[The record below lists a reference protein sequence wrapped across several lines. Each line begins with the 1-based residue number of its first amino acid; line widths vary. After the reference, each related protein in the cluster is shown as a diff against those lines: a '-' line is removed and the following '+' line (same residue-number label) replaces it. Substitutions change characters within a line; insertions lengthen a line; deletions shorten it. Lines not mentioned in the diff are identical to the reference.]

1 MGRAEASDTG
11 LDASY
16 SCHVY
21 RGERMRVVS
30 GANLDDPLGAID
42 MLCAGDVY
50 AFDPAARTHVLEVHD
65 PAASETGSGRFLRRD
80 GERTRVAADSAIG
93 RPGQPVV
100 LDGRLRLMTD
110 GGGSVELLV
119 VAIGAAAEV
128 THFFVPLDPLDPDQ
142 SYTLL
147 EISDDPGEVRLA
159 EITPVA
165 FVRGTQI
172 TLADGRQC
180 PVEDLE
186 IGAQILTRDH
196 GAQPL
201 RWIGQRT
208 LRATGPH
215 APVLIPS
222 GALPNRQDLLLSQHQ
237 RLFIYQSGSD
247 LLTDTPELLV
257 RAGDLVDDKTI
268 FLRPGGFVDYFH
280 LVFDRHE
287 IIYAECIPTESLLIN
302 ERTLGIFPE
311 DLAQSI
317 SADMP
322 SLSHRQRFATEA
334 DKRMVRATGAKALH
348 RLIRGD

>member
-1 MGRAEASDTG
+1 MRSITDTG
-11 LDASY
+11 VEASY

-21 RGERMRVVS
+21 RAERLRVVS
-30 GANLDDPLGAID
+30 GANLDDPLGTID
-42 MLCAGDVY
+42 TLCPGDVY
-50 AFDPAARTHVLEVHD
+50 AFDPAARTHVLHVHD
-65 PAASETGSGRFLRRD
+65 PAATDTGSGRFLRRD
-80 GERTRVAADSAIG
+80 GLRIEVAAGSAL
-93 RPGQPVV
+93 GQPGAPIV
-100 LDGRLRLMTD
+100 LEGRLRLMTN
-110 GGGSVELLV
+110 GGSIVELLV
-119 VAIGAAAEV
+119 IAIGSGAQAEL
-128 THFFVPLDPLDPDQ
+128 FFLPLGPLDPDQ

-180 PVEDLE
+180 PVEDLTP
-186 IGAQILTRDH
+186 GAMVLTRDH
-196 GAQPL
+196 GGQPL

-237 RLFIYQSGSD
+237 RLFIYQSGDD
-247 LLTDTPELLV
+247 LLADTPEMLV
-257 RAGDLVDDKTI
+257 RAGDLVDDTTV

-302 ERTLGIFPE
+302 ERTLGIFPD

-322 SLSHRQRFATEA
+322 SLSHQQRFATEA
-334 DKRMVRATGAKALH
+334 DKGMVRAAGAETLH

>member
-1 MGRAEASDTG
+1 MIA
-11 LDASY
+11 
-16 SCHVY
+16 
-21 RGERMRVVS
+21 

-42 MLCAGDVY
+42 TLCAGDVY
-50 AFDPAARTHVLEVHD
+50 AFDPAARTHVLHVHD
-65 PAASETGSGRFLRRD
+65 PAASDSGSGRFLRRD
-80 GERTRVAADSAIG
+80 GMRITVAHGSAL
-93 RPGQPVV
+93 GQPGAAIV
-100 LDGRLRLMTD
+100 LEGRLRLMTD
-110 GGGSVELLV
+110 GGSIAEILV
-119 VAIGAAAEV
+119 IAIDEGAAA
-128 THFFVPLDPLDPDQ
+128 HWFFLPLDPLDPDKA
-142 SYTLL
+142 YTLL

-186 IGAQILTRDH
+186 PGAMVLTRDH

-237 RLFIYQSGSD
+237 RLFIYQSGGD
-247 LLTDTPELLV
+247 LLTETPEMLV
-257 RAGDLVDDKTI
+257 RAGDLVDDSTV

-322 SLSHRQRFATEA
+322 SLSQQQRFASEA
-334 DKRMVRATGAKALH
+334 DKRTVRATGAKALH